1 MYPYEIRHAI
11 ADPQG
16 AAEIALTPCFFSID
30 LLVWG
35 KKSTKC
41 FATQMGPTP
50 GPPPPCGIE
59 KVLCKFRWQTS
70 APIKKGLVRP
80 TWAFILAPSIY
91 TCPPWSW
98 IVFVILLIDDS
109 KTPWVEG

>member
-30 LLVWG
+30 LLVCG
-35 KKSTKC
+35 KKFTKC

-59 KVLCKFRWQTS
+59 KVLFIVNPSGAR
-70 APIKKGLVRP
+70 RP
-80 TWAFILAPSIY
+80 NPGPRTLYPR
-91 TCPPWSW
+91 P
-98 IVFVILLIDDS
+98 
-109 KTPWVEG
+109 